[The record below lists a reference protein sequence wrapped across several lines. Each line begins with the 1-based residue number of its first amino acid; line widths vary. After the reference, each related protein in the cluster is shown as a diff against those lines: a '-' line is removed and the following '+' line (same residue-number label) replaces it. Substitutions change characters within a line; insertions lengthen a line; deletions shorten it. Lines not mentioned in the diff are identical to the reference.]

1 MKAREILKAKK
12 QSQRL
17 EYQNADISN
26 KGRTFDMRE
35 NDPIITLFQGLY
47 MGQMR
52 KSLSMDE
59 LKLTRKEMQSTWL
72 NFNH

>member
-1 MKAREILKAKK
+1 M
-12 QSQRL
+12 

-72 NFNH
+72 NLITE